1 MIFCIVLYCI
11 VLYDSCILLLFI
23 ILAAAVVKFK
33 DAAYSVVEGNE
44 IFTVVIEKVG
54 SNAQELT
61 LSVRLDGETA
71 TSMSQ

>member
-1 MIFCIVLYCI
+1 M
-11 VLYDSCILLLFI
+11 SI

-71 TSMSQ
+71 TSMS